1 MAQAYKCDRC
11 SKFFEKKDFNTGEK
25 LEFSDYHILMDQIR
39 VFIKDTSTQVQAD
52 ICPECCRALAQFMAN
67 KEVKPN

>member
-25 LEFSDYHILMDQIR
+25 LSIDDHHILMDQIQI
-39 VFIKDTSTQVQAD
+39 FIKDSSVKVLAD
-52 ICPECCRALAQFMAN
+52 ICPDCCRALAQFMAN
-67 KEVKPN
+67 KEVKPS

>member
-11 SKFFEKKDFNTGEK
+11 KGFFEQKDFNTGEK
-25 LEFSDYHILMDQIR
+25 LEIGDYQILMDQIQIF
-39 VFIKDTSTQVQAD
+39 VKDSSTKVHVD
-52 ICPECCRALAQFMAN
+52 ICPECCRAFAQFMAN